1 MKKHIA
7 KRLDKENH
15 LYRGK
20 VIALYPHIPS
30 GYHGRYRVIG
40 KWFSYLADAKKAV
53 DDLCEEKGISS
64 FMNDEEVALIVADY
78 KI

>member
-1 MKKHIA
+1 MKHVA

-20 VIALYPHIPS
+20 VIVLYPHIPS

-40 KWFSYLADAKKAV
+40 KRFSYIADAKKAV
-53 DDLCEEKGISS
+53 DLRCEEEGVES
-64 FMNDEEVALIVADY
+64 FMNAEEVAQMIENY
-78 KI
+78 KD